1 MATRSEHY
9 GPDRPA
15 RHPRRTL
22 HYRLRKGYPWL
33 AGLLLLVGVIAAII
47 RFAPSTNPPK
57 QASGPASQVITP
69 KPAPNPKTVKL
80 SKAAVAVARQFV
92 TTAVARKDLPGAWK
106 IVSPNVKG
114 GLTYKEWLTGNIP
127 VVPFPVDTGTVT
139 RFKIDW
145 SFPREAGL
153 EILLAPKNP
162 SKVKP
167 QDFFILLKKI
177 GAGSTGHWIVD
188 SWVPHSTPLVP
199 VGTQ

>member
-1 MATRSEHY
+1 MATRSEQY
-9 GPDRPA
+9 TQDGGA
-15 RHPRRTL
+15 RHPHRTL
-22 HYRLRKGYPWL
+22 HYRLRKAYPWL
-33 AGLLLLVGVIAAII
+33 AALLLLAGVIAAVV
-47 RFAPSTNPPK
+47 RFAPSRNPPK
-57 QASGPASQVITP
+57 QAGNSVSPAIAPKPTP
-69 KPAPNPKTVKL
+69 KPKTVPL
-80 SKAAVAVARQFV
+80 SKDAVSVARKFV

-127 VVPFPVDTGTVT
+127 VVPFPVDARTVA

-145 SFPREAGL
+145 SYPRETGL
-153 EILLAPKNP
+153 EVVLVPKSP
-162 SKVKP
+162 KVKP

-177 GAGSTGHWIVD
+177 GTGSTRHWIVD